1 MKSVFCLGSPEAKN
15 TSIRASVRFVGKA
28 DKPCARRGCSAEK
41 SQRDFFDGLST
52 PVFEPGR
59 IFAVSLSVL
68 VLILAVLTVL
78 VLTVLLVLVVLVVL
92 LILVILIGHDNFLL
106 WSIAPKYMPAFE
118 PQ

>member
-1 MKSVFCLGSPEAKN
+1 MQYVFSFPYKNKPRRRSPGN
-15 TSIRASVRFVGKA
+15 IRKR
-28 DKPCARRGCSAEK
+28 
-41 SQRDFFDGLST
+41 
-52 PVFEPGR
+52 
-59 IFAVSLSVL
+59 LSVVLTL
-68 VLILAVLTVL
+68 VLVLAVLTVL

>member
-1 MKSVFCLGSPEAKN
+1 MC
-15 TSIRASVRFVGKA
+15 
-28 DKPCARRGCSAEK
+28 GCSEEK

-78 VLTVLLVLVVLVVL
+78 VLTVLLILLISVLILVLVLVVLI
-92 LILVILIGHDNFLL
+92 ILVGHDFSSCGALLRKYPACRRIDILLRRREIIQESCANNISGALDFLRL
-106 WSIAPKYMPAFE
+106 M
-118 PQ
+118 